1 MRVKILFLEIIEK
14 KIKMSADNNDEFLK
28 KLTAIKQ
35 NYNLIEPDR
44 GNLDDENIVWVHEKP
59 NYTKANL
66 QFLKGF
72 FKIILYN

>member
-1 MRVKILFLEIIEK
+1 
-14 KIKMSADNNDEFLK
+14 MSADNNDEILK

-35 NYNLIEPDR
+35 KYNLIEPDR

-72 FKIILYN
+72 